1 MITKSSNKE
10 SIILSSWKNLSHIKK
25 EKFVN
30 KLNIYI
36 ERNNTPIF
44 ITFDNKSKEFKTIHY
59 YSNFENY
66 SGITG
71 FTLIGEV
78 TEKVTVDKV
87 NLYILDYLKSLQNEI
102 LNSKK
107 KTIDLFFENRLSIDI
122 VRDFCN
128 DDEIIAKIRSE
139 IDSSS
144 ILSGSLYFKDI
155 NIVNYLDIL
164 LTEYPEIKSELTDLE
179 VAKIRIYN
187 IAIQNLGNDYEI
199 KYPKSF
205 KSDFSISFKE
215 CKFYVFD
222 NIFYSDYL
230 RKVLLFLVNEKLITD
245 VPLSLKIQAKIK
257 RLF

>member
-1 MITKSSNKE
+1 M
-10 SIILSSWKNLSHIKK
+10 
-25 EKFVN
+25 
-30 KLNIYI
+30 
-36 ERNNTPIF
+36 
-44 ITFDNKSKEFKTIHY
+44 
-59 YSNFENY
+59 
-66 SGITG
+66 
-71 FTLIGEV
+71 IGEV

-128 DDEIIAKIRSE
+128 DDEIIEKIRRE
-139 IDSSS
+139 INSSS

-187 IAIQNLGNDYEI
+187 IAIQNLGNDNEI

-215 CKFYVFD
+215 CKVYVFD
-222 NIFYSDYL
+222 NSIYSNYL
-230 RKVLLFLVNEKLITD
+230 RKVLLFLIKKKLIKD
-245 VPLSLKIQAKIK
+245 VPLSIKIQAKIK